1 MFSKFRILPLMML
14 VAMIVFV
21 FKVNGV
27 ADGVSEIVKA
37 ANAAQ
42 DVESKPAQEQP
53 QADAPPEV
61 EEIKPA
67 RGLDPLMMSKS
78 ELDLLQ
84 SLSTRRQELEDWAS
98 QLIMR
103 ERLLNA
109 TEKRIDTKI
118 ARLESIEAQ
127 VKVLVAGHEERENAQ
142 LDSIVKVYSSMKP
155 KAAAPIFE
163 KLDMD
168 IQVQVATRM
177 KEAKMG
183 LILAAMSEEAAMLLT
198 TELATRAKMP
208 PIDG

>member
-1 MFSKFRILPLMML
+1 MFSKFRLLPLLML

-21 FKVNGV
+21 FKANGV

-42 DVESKPAQEQP
+42 DVENKPAQEQP
-53 QADAPPEV
+53 QADVPPEV

-127 VKVLVAGHEERENAQ
+127 VKVLVAGHEERENVQ